1 MNLVRIIVCLSMYR
15 VAFKYNPRI
24 VTDNSAYPWKIPEN
38 KYALDRKILAE
49 EGYATV
55 DRKRMSQW
63 LMMDPKTHMRVDSKK
78 VKPVLGVEQM
88 QMNRNASLNGAV
100 PMNRGQNTH
109 VAGMFAMPQQGGGQS
124 GNHTLSSHDSTTF
137 SNATHVSNLSV
148 GNGGI
153 MRAWLDGNDDN
164 SVGSDANGT
173 GYFGNPF
180 GSNDTVAGNA
190 SLGSHHSAESMHS
203 FHFVR
208 PPHLPVTD
216 TPISSARMTP
226 TRIPNVRTSN
236 TKIGTLSYNVPP
248 MSPTSK
254 EQAIR
259 VLFPERHPQMGE
271 PDMSVIMSEIKRR
284 HPNHPYFNK
293 DSSTLSI
300 GKPKL
305 PNFFPADVENTI
317 QPIQRLP
324 NRTPPRKTNQR
335 LYYPESESAKFSANK
350 GPSSFAGVSDFTVR
364 APSSRHLID
373 NTPAQA
379 PVPKA
384 PSFVTQALASLLVPI
399 IAAVDPKYA
408 PLWTNTDKKQDASMM
423 SIDVDVLNAS
433 GIAGL
438 DSRDELSMIEP
449 LEIHDDLPVK
459 SNMVDHDFL
468 GKKPTHR
475 VAPSLDLN
483 ALAHEIQLEIENDAV
498 EQGIVFNDAETKSL
512 SQQAAENLLGR
523 SMKKWKSDKFW
534 NQLQFKEDPKWR
546 RRKSLMGKSTER
558 RSRISLYRM
567 ATAYIEKEKNKEVE
581 KAVASIKANPRNPS
595 HGIWHREHSTR
606 LKGDDL
612 AKHKAQEVEARQQA
626 ELAEFEQLDNIN
638 HVSTL
643 SDEDYFRW
651 VFLHPQWTLR
661 QKTKATND
669 RKAEIKARKKA
680 EKERDALQSTKDIVS
695 SLMSSASNV
704 VTKARRASSS
714 HPIVNAAKVTVRR
727 KGKITR
733 PPRVSS
739 VASTSKLKKTT
750 SQMSFGSWT

>member
-63 LMMDPKTHMRVDSKK
+63 LMMDPKTHMRIDSKK

-88 QMNRNASLNGAV
+88 QVNRNASLNGAV

-124 GNHTLSSHDSTTF
+124 GNHTLSSHDSSTF
-137 SNATHVSNLSV
+137 SNATHASNLSI

-164 SVGSDANGT
+164 SVGSNGNGN

-190 SLGSHHSAESMHS
+190 SLGSHHTVRSQHS
-203 FHFVR
+203 NR
-208 PPHLPVTD
+208 SQGIRAATPLQISD
-216 TPISSARMTP
+216 IPISSARMTP
-226 TRIPNVRTSN
+226 TRIPNFN
-236 TKIGTLSYNVPP
+236 TKSDTLSYNVPP
-248 MSPTSK
+248 VSPTSRA
-254 EQAIR
+254 QAIKA
-259 VLFPERHPQMGE
+259 LFPERHPQMGE
-271 PDMSVIMSEIKRR
+271 PDMSVIMSEMKRR
-284 HPNHPYFNK
+284 HPNHPYFNT
-293 DSSTLSI
+293 DSSTLPI
-300 GKPKL
+300 GKPKV

-317 QPIQRLP
+317 QPIQRMP
-324 NRTPPRKTNQR
+324 NHTPPSKIPQR
-335 LYYPESESAKFSANK
+335 IYDPQSASSRFSANK

-364 APSSRHLID
+364 APSTRHLID

-379 PVPKA
+379 PVAKA
-384 PSFVTQALASLLVPI
+384 PSFVSQALATVLMPFISVM
-399 IAAVDPKYA
+399 DPKYN
-408 PLWTNTDKKQDASMM
+408 PLWSNSDKKQDASMM
-423 SIDVDVLNAS
+423 SIDVDLANAS
-433 GIAGL
+433 GIGGL
-438 DSRDELSMIEP
+438 DSHDDLSMIEP
-449 LEIHDDLPVK
+449 MEIHDDLPVK

-475 VAPSLDLN
+475 VSQSLDLN
-483 ALAHEIQLEIENDAV
+483 ALAHEIQLEIENDAE
-498 EQGIVFNDAETKSL
+498 EQGIVFNTTETKSL

-534 NQLQFKEDPKWR
+534 NELKFKELPKR
-546 RRKSLMGKSTER
+546 QR
-558 RSRISLYRM
+558 RSNNDQMSLYRM
-567 ATAYIEKEKNKEVE
+567 FTAYIEKEKNKEVG

-595 HGIWHREHSTR
+595 HGIWHRERSTR

-612 AKHKAQEVEARQQA
+612 AKHKAQEVEDKRQA
-626 ELAEFEQLDNIN
+626 ELAEFEQLDNMN

-669 RKAEIKARKKA
+669 RKAEIRARKKA
-680 EKERDALQSTKDIVS
+680 EKEQDALQSTKDMVS
-695 SLMSSASNV
+695 SLMASASNV

-727 KGKITR
+727 KGKLTR

-739 VASTSKLKKTT
+739 VASTSKLNKTK
-750 SQMSFGSWT
+750 SQSSFGSWA